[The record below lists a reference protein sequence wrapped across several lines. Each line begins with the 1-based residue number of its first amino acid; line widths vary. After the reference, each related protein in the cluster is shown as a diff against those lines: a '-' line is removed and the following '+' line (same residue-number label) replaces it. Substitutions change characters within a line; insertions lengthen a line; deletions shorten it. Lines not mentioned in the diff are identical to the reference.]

1 MPSIVL
7 RLPSGVEMPINLDYE
22 KQLAG
27 FLHARLPSEDIL
39 FARHQPRPP
48 INPLTCDNSPEILT
62 PPYPP
67 LPPVEVG
74 ELQWPT
80 GASRYGRALYL
91 VDGPTMR
98 AIAIECFGW
107 VDPEPPGLG
116 DPPVDN
122 INLEIPSLWGR
133 KLYQL
138 EVAIFGEQ
146 LFRAK
151 MFCLPPYRVPGTA
164 MNLFL
169 LPLVDRRFY
178 DLGGVHPPTE
188 TAPESIDTLID
199 DLAGEM
205 DFQLTISKDAIPADY
220 GTKVDERLYNTTV
233 PQPASNLLDVAA
245 LSLGMRVVLEPS
257 TNAYRMINAENSSN
271 RRDSRLGYNVSV
283 IEGET
288 FVEGETSAML
298 VAGGKRG
305 RAALPPRLSVWV
317 IKDGQPFERLSDPFT
332 DGATVGVPNYPVWT
346 TWAETAS
353 NTVATDAFVEQLS
366 SDMAAWSNSG
376 GQYCFVGAIQ
386 YQPCGFDDYFSIQF
400 LEVQSD
406 GGELEPL
413 LRSRVY
419 ELPPLF
425 GPAVFLVGGDLE
437 ECGGGKWFIL
447 AEDIESTTDEE
458 VYVWFGKLETGVAPI
473 RDSAAVD
480 PVLLTNV
487 GYCLSPVG
495 KLARAGYYGRMQRDG
510 DKWIPTS
517 TYGCLT
523 SCVTAEG
530 ADLPA
535 PEFTDATV
543 DAEYTFTIEV
553 TGDVTDVEVENLP
566 AGLTFNAETLTITG
580 TPTTAGYKWVTVT
593 GTSGTCVLTKLAK
606 LTVLEPP
613 PEE

>member
-1 MPSIVL
+1 MASIVL
-7 RLPSGVEMPINLDYE
+7 RLPSGAEMPINLDYE

-67 LPPVEVG
+67 LPPIEVG

-98 AIAIECFGW
+98 AIAINCFGW
-107 VDPEPPGLG
+107 VDPEPPE
-116 DPPVDN
+116 DPEAPPPDN
-122 INLEIPSLWGR
+122 INLEIPSLWGP
-133 KLYQL
+133 KQYQL
-138 EVAIFGEQ
+138 EVAILGEQ

-178 DLGGVHPPTE
+178 DLGGVHLPTK
-188 TAPESIDTLID
+188 TAPASIGALID

-205 DFQLTISKDAIPADY
+205 DFQLTISKDTIPAAY
-220 GTKVDERLYNTTV
+220 GTKVDARLYNTTV

-245 LSLGMRVVLEPS
+245 LSIGMRVILEPM

-271 RRDSRLGYNVSV
+271 RRNSRLGYTVSV

-288 FVEGETSAML
+288 FVEGETSATL

-353 NTVATDAFVEQLS
+353 NTAATDAFVEQLS
-366 SDMAAWSNSG
+366 ADMAAWSDSG
-376 GQYCFVGAIQ
+376 GQYCFAGAIQ
-386 YQPCGFDDYFSIQF
+386 YLPCGFDDYFSIQF
-400 LEVQSD
+400 LEVQGDD
-406 GGELEPL
+406 GKLDPI

-419 ELPPLF
+419 ELPALF

-437 ECGGGKWFIL
+437 ECGGGSLKYCVL
-447 AEDIESTTDEE
+447 AEDATSCPVWAFRATMADDGTVTTNEPSDLFQLYFHSE
-458 VYVWFGKLETGVAPI
+458 LLSAPK
-473 RDSAAVD
+473 V
-480 PVLLTNV
+480 
-487 GYCLSPVG
+487 
-495 KLARAGYYGRMQRDG
+495 ARAGYTCMYGKDDDGRDSFIG
-510 DKWIPTS
+510 NPCIV
-517 TYGCLT
+517 
-523 SCVTAEG
+523 SCDTEAVIDGSGLPDGEVGTAYSGTVTATGLNG
-530 ADLPA
+530 AGVTAFGLP
-535 PEFTDATV
+535 PGLSINST
-543 DAEYTFTIEV
+543 
-553 TGDVTDVEVENLP
+553 TGV
-566 AGLTFNAETLTITG
+566 ITG
-580 TPTTAGYKWVTVT
+580 IPTTAGTYLVMFAGQDSASCRVKDI
-593 GTSGTCVLTKLAK
+593 
-606 LTVLEPP
+606 
-613 PEE
+613 EEIVIAPDPGGGGA

>member
-1 MPSIVL
+1 MASIVL
-7 RLPSGVEMPINLDYE
+7 RLPSGAEMPINLDYE
-22 KQLAG
+22 QQLSS
-27 FLHARLPSEDIL
+27 FLHARLPCEDIL

-48 INPLTCDNSPEILT
+48 INPLTCDNSPKILT

-67 LPPVEVG
+67 LPPIAVN

-107 VDPEPPGLG
+107 EDPEPPGPE

-122 INLEIPSLWGR
+122 INIEIPSLWGQ
-133 KLYQL
+133 KQYQL

-178 DLGGVHPPTE
+178 DLGGVHPSTE

-205 DFQLTISKDAIPADY
+205 DYQLTISKDAIPADY
-220 GTKVDERLYNTTV
+220 GTKVDARLHNTTV

-245 LSLGMRVVLEPS
+245 LSIGMRVILEPM

-271 RRDSRLGYNVSV
+271 RRNSRLGYTVSV

-288 FVEGETSAML
+288 FVEGETSATL

-317 IKDGQPFERLSDPFT
+317 IKDGEPFERLSDPFT

-353 NTVATDAFVEQLS
+353 NTAATDAFVEQLS
-366 SDMAAWSNSG
+366 ADMAAWSDSG

-386 YQPCGFDDYFSIQF
+386 YLPCGFDDYFSIQF
-400 LEVQSD
+400 LEVQGD
-406 GGELEPL
+406 GGE
-413 LRSRVY
+413 
-419 ELPPLF
+419 
-425 GPAVFLVGGDLE
+425 
-437 ECGGGKWFIL
+437 
-447 AEDIESTTDEE
+447 
-458 VYVWFGKLETGVAPI
+458 KLNWE
-473 RDSAAVD
+473 
-480 PVLLTNV
+480 
-487 GYCLSPVG
+487 
-495 KLARAGYYGRMQRDG
+495 M
-510 DKWIPTS
+510 
-517 TYGCLT
+517 
-523 SCVTAEG
+523 TA
-530 ADLPA
+530 
-535 PEFTDATV
+535 
-543 DAEYTFTIEV
+543 
-553 TGDVTDVEVENLP
+553 
-566 AGLTFNAETLTITG
+566 
-580 TPTTAGYKWVTVT
+580 
-593 GTSGTCVLTKLAK
+593 
-606 LTVLEPP
+606 
-613 PEE
+613 

>member
-7 RLPSGVEMPINLDYE
+7 RLPSGAEMPINLDYE
-22 KQLAG
+22 QQLSS
-27 FLHARLPSEDIL
+27 FLHARLPCEDIL

-67 LPPVEVG
+67 LPPIAVG

-98 AIAIECFGW
+98 VIATECFGW
-107 VDPEPPGLG
+107 EDPEPPGPG

-122 INLEIPSLWGR
+122 INIEIPSLWGQ
-133 KLYQL
+133 KQYQL

-188 TAPESIDTLID
+188 TAPASIEALID

-205 DFQLTISKDAIPADY
+205 DFQLTISKDTIPIAY
-220 GTKVDERLYNTTV
+220 GTKIDERLYNTTV

-245 LSLGMRVVLEPS
+245 LSLGMRVVLEPM
-257 TNAYRMINAENSSN
+257 TNGYRMINAANSSN
-271 RRDSRLGYNVSV
+271 RRDSRLGLTVNVEDGDTTV
-283 IEGET
+283 T
-288 FVEGETSAML
+288 GETSATL

-317 IKDGQPFERLSDPFT
+317 IKDGEPFERLSNPFSG
-332 DGATVGVPNYPVWT
+332 GATVGVPNYPLWT
-346 TWAETAS
+346 TWAETSS
-353 NTVATDAFVEQLS
+353 NTTATDAFVEQLS
-366 SDMAAWSNSG
+366 ADMAEWSNSG
-376 GQYCFVGAIQ
+376 GQYCFAGAIQ
-386 YQPCGFDDYFSIQF
+386 YLPCGFDDYLSIQF
-400 LEVQSD
+400 LEVAGD
-406 GGELEPL
+406 DGELEPV

-419 ELPPLF
+419 ELPSLF

-447 AEDIESTTDEE
+447 AEDIESTSDEE
-458 VYVWFGKLETGVAPI
+458 VYVWIGKLETGVVPV
-473 RDSAAVD
+473 RDVARED

-487 GYCLSPVG
+487 GYCLSPAG
-495 KLARAGYYGRMQRDG
+495 KLARAGYYGRMERDG
-510 DKWIPTS
+510 DKWILYA

-523 SCVTAEG
+523 SCVAAEG
-530 ADLPA
+530 AELVQ

-543 DAEYTFTIEV
+543 DEAYAFTIDV
-553 TGDVTDVEVENLP
+553 TGEITDVECENLP
-566 AGLTFNAETLTITG
+566 DGLTFDPETLAITG
-580 TPTTAGYKWVTVT
+580 TPTEAGHKWVTIT
-593 GTSGTCVLTKLAK
+593 GTSGTCTVTKIAK

>member
-1 MPSIVL
+1 MANIVL
-7 RLPSGVEMPINLDYE
+7 RLPSGAEMPINLDYE
-22 KQLAG
+22 QQLSS
-27 FLHARLPSEDIL
+27 FLHARLPCEDIL

-67 LPPVEVG
+67 LPPIAVN

-107 VDPEPPGLG
+107 EDPEPPGPE

-122 INLEIPSLWGR
+122 INIEIPSLWGQ
-133 KLYQL
+133 KQYQL

-220 GTKVDERLYNTTV
+220 GTKVDARLHNTTV

-245 LSLGMRVVLEPS
+245 LSIGMRVILEPM

-271 RRDSRLGYNVSV
+271 RRNSRLGYTVSV

-288 FVEGETSAML
+288 FVEGETSATL

-317 IKDGQPFERLSDPFT
+317 IKDGEPFERLSDPFT

-353 NTVATDAFVEQLS
+353 NTAATDAFVEQLS
-366 SDMAAWSNSG
+366 ADMAEWSNSG
-376 GQYCFVGAIQ
+376 GQYCFAGAIQ
-386 YQPCGFDDYFSIQF
+386 YLPCGFDDYLSIQF
-400 LEVQSD
+400 LEVAGD
-406 GGELEPL
+406 DGELEPV

-419 ELPPLF
+419 ELPSMF
-425 GPAVFLVGGDLE
+425 GPVVFLVGGDLE
-437 ECGGGKWFIL
+437 ECGGGAIQY
-447 AEDIESTTDEE
+447 AYPPST
-458 VYVWFGKLETGVAPI
+458 GIP
-473 RDSAAVD
+473 AA
-480 PVLLTNV
+480 
-487 GYCLSPVG
+487 
-495 KLARAGYYGRMQRDG
+495 
-510 DKWIPTS
+510 
-517 TYGCLT
+517 
-523 SCVTAEG
+523 
-530 ADLPA
+530 
-535 PEFTDATV
+535 
-543 DAEYTFTIEV
+543 
-553 TGDVTDVEVENLP
+553 
-566 AGLTFNAETLTITG
+566 TFNATTKKTKPGTALCTIAVEDTPGVFKPGTETLIVENQVGSAVGLSGRMMTIALNDTSG
-580 TPTTAGYKWVTVT
+580 RWEVIVEDCTAGSTGGGNSSNPDNPVPVPSPDPINE
-593 GTSGTCVLTKLAK
+593 GTSKSFSLGYFLGV
-606 LTVLEPP
+606 
-613 PEE
+613 